1 MATQAENGKAR
12 GRALPQKGGDER
24 TLDRQV
30 ADAVMEDI
38 IAWRIPPGSWIR
50 ERQIAQRFD
59 VSHGPVREAF
69 RHLSQ
74 AGFINVVPWRGAH
87 VIEMTPHT
95 VHEIYTLWSSLF
107 SVICRL
113 AAERIGNEDLPRLE
127 ELAADYEKCVRAT
140 NDTNA
145 HFTSSQVLGQ
155 FISSRAQGPLARS
168 MIDRATL
175 LARWAHHLALD
186 EPVAKLQPSLGLSS
200 AALCRVMVEA
210 IKARNPDEAER
221 AARELINFT
230 ERHVAQA
237 VKARVSEQPAVK
249 PRRRRTAPTSD

>member
-1 MATQAENGKAR
+1 MAHRLGTTKHAA
-12 GRALPQKGGDER
+12 GRCRRRADER

-50 ERQIAQRFD
+50 ERQIAQRFN

-113 AAERIGNEDLPRLE
+113 AAERIGDEDLPRLE
-127 ELAADYEKCVRAT
+127 ELVTDYEKC
-140 NDTNA
+140 
-145 HFTSSQVLGQ
+145 
-155 FISSRAQGPLARS
+155 AR
-168 MIDRATL
+168 D
-175 LARWAHHLALD
+175 
-186 EPVAKLQPSLGLSS
+186 Q
-200 AALCRVMVEA
+200 
-210 IKARNPDEAER
+210 
-221 AARELINFT
+221 
-230 ERHVAQA
+230 RHQ
-237 VKARVSEQPAVK
+237 
-249 PRRRRTAPTSD
+249 